1 MHDVKYV
8 LNCLIILLMMVTMM
22 LNMSATVHQIVEL
35 CAWRGERVYRPHD
48 HNNFNEEEIDA
59 LIEYLCTN

>member
-1 MHDVKYV
+1 M
-8 LNCLIILLMMVTMM
+8 
-22 LNMSATVHQIVEL
+22 HQIVEL

>member
-1 MHDVKYV
+1 MCSGRRNVFG
-8 LNCLIILLMMVTMM
+8 
-22 LNMSATVHQIVEL
+22 VEL

-48 HNNFNEEEIDA
+48 HNNFNEDEIDA